1 MFPVYRINSVPLFI
15 TRYHSPL
22 EGESQKPSRMAKADA
37 EGGQRGASERQRR
50 MAKACAPWR

>member
-1 MFPVYRINSVPLFI
+1 MFPVYRINSVPSSEHG
-15 TRYHSPL
+15 YHSPL

-50 MAKACAPWR
+50 MAKACAP